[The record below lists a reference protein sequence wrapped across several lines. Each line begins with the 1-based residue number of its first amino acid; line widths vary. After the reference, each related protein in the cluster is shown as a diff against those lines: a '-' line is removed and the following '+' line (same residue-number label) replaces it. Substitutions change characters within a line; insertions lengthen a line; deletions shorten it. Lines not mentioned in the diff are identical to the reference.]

1 MPAKCLPNHVCAKLD
16 PNILDASMAFRSHVS
31 STSWHIGANVFFRPK
46 HSREV
51 YNGFSLIEL
60 VIVISILG
68 VLVAIALPAFRGVQT
83 EAQVSQAKNA
93 LATIV
98 KECVVAEL
106 RGKPTQLRYIK
117 AAKASLSGYRLS
129 NGGIAMQGSS
139 AYENSS
145 CFSQVR
151 WPPGS
156 APEKGIAVFADPIS
170 TVQGQAYA
178 SLPQFMIMFKQPSGS
193 TEQIC
198 RFWWGD
204 PSVKSDG
211 CEADEPEGDPFV
223 NGGNPQPQYVTG
235 NWN

>member
-1 MPAKCLPNHVCAKLD
+1 
-16 PNILDASMAFRSHVS
+16 MAFRSF
-31 STSWHIGANVFFRPK
+31 VFFRLWLRVANSSLN
-46 HSREV
+46 SRNPRKL
-51 YNGFSLIEL
+51 YMGFSLIEL
-60 VIVISILG
+60 VIVIAILG
-68 VLVAIALPAFRGVQT
+68 ILVAIALPAFRGVQS

-106 RGKPTQLRYIK
+106 RGKPTQLKYIK

-129 NGGIAMQGSS
+129 NGGIASQGTS

-156 APEKGIAVFADPIS
+156 APERGIAVFADPIS

-204 PSVKSDG
+204 PNVKSDG
-211 CEADEPEGDPFV
+211 CEADEPTGDPFV
-223 NGGNPQPQYVTG
+223 NGGIPQPQYVTG